1 MTVRFAP
8 NSFKLGSNI
17 VLFYPHG
24 ITEKNET
31 SPFIYMH
38 EEEQRIRR
46 VTNKHSTKF
55 VNTLKRRVTFCSNKE
70 SFCALHIVIN
80 LIVMKHR

>member
-1 MTVRFAP
+1 MTEICAQIVQVG
-8 NSFKLGSNI
+8 FKYCFI
-17 VLFYPHG
+17 FYPHG
-24 ITEKNET
+24 ITEET
-31 SPFIYMH
+31 SPYIYMH

-46 VTNKHSTKF
+46 VVTNKHSTKF

-80 LIVMKHR
+80 LIVMKQR